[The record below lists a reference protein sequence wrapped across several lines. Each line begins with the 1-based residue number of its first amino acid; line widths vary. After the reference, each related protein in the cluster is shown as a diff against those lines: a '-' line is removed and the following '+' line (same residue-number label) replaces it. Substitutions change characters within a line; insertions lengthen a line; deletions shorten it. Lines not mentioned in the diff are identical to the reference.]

1 VNQRK
6 EFKFYDEKTKEVY
19 WSDGTKSVFTD
30 KNGKP
35 VVPEKFVKKMK
46 KIKDEEW
53 AEEKRRS
60 QEEWLAEMKMKW
72 SKSPPDI
79 EDAF

>member
-1 VNQRK
+1 M
-6 EFKFYDEKTKEVY
+6 
-19 WSDGTKSVFTD
+19 
-30 KNGKP
+30 
-35 VVPEKFVKKMK
+35 PEKFVKKMQ
-46 KIKDEEW
+46 KIRDEEW

-72 SKSPPDI
+72 AKSPPDI